1 MTHNN
6 SLEQFQQSIG
16 KEFTQSPCPFMQ
28 WLKPIVLVAE
38 KGKISFQYTVRKEW
52 TNPMGTLHGGVIAAI
67 IDDTIG
73 ATMFSFNEDCYFTT
87 INNVIDYLSVA
98 NEHDIIIAETI
109 VIKKGKQ
116 MVNVQCEI
124 WKADKSRL
132 IAKGYSNL
140 LRTEIK
146 K

>member
-1 MTHNN
+1 
-6 SLEQFQQSIG
+6 
-16 KEFTQSPCPFMQ
+16 MQ
-28 WLKPIVLVAE
+28 WLRPIVLVAE

-73 ATMFSFNEDCYFTT
+73 ATMFSFGEECYFTT
-87 INNVIDYLSVA
+87 INNVVDYLSVA
-98 NEHDIIIAETI
+98 NEHDIIIAETN

-124 WKADKSRL
+124 WQADKSRL